1 MQAINSYMMKADK
14 DIVYLNWNDE
24 VMPIDEDDEPPLTD
38 RDSGH
43 NTMKWHTRRF
53 IDKEDVW
60 GL

>member
-1 MQAINSYMMKADK
+1 MMKADK